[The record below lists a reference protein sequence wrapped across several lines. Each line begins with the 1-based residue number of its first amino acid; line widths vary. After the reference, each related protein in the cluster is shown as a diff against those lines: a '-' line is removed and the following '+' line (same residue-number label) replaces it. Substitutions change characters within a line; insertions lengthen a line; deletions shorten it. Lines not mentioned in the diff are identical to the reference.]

1 MQPFATTTVF
11 YSQIKFKQM
20 SRQTWMIIIAV
31 AVVIGIIYMYE
42 KKLSAAKETL
52 TVAATGGTTTGG
64 TTTGGTNPTPT
75 AGDNATSRLNTQY

>member
-31 AVVIGIIYMYE
+31 AVIVGIIYMYE

-52 TVAATGGTTTGG
+52 TVAATGGTTTS
-64 TTTGGTNPTPT
+64 GGTNPTPT

>member
-52 TVAATGGTTTGG
+52 TNAATGGTTTN
-64 TTTGGTNPTPT
+64 GGTNPTPD

>member
-1 MQPFATTTVF
+1 
-11 YSQIKFKQM
+11 
-20 SRQTWMIIIAV
+20 MIVIAV

-52 TVAATGGTTTGG
+52 TVAATGGTTTI
-64 TTTGGTNPTPT
+64 GGTNPTPE

>member
-11 YSQIKFKQM
+11 LFTIKFKQM
-20 SRQTWMIIIAV
+20 SRQTWMIVIAV

-52 TVAATGGTTTGG
+52 TVAATGGTTTS
-64 TTTGGTNPTPT
+64 GGTNPTPE
-75 AGDNATSRLNTQY
+75 AGENATSRLNTQY